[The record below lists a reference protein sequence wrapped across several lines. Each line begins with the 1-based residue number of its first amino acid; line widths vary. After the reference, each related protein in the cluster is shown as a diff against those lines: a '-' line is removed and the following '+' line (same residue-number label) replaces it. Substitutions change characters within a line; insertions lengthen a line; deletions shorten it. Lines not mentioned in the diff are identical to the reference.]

1 MKKPYI
7 TRFSCSVA
15 AAFLLFFVVQV
26 FSHPGD
32 EHKLEHLNSKITQQP
47 NSQTAHIKRAALY
60 TRTGNYILAEK
71 DFITAK
77 TLGEVYLASYELGV
91 YYFKTENH
99 ALAINQFDNYLK
111 YFPNHYP
118 ALEYRAKT
126 YIKMG
131 DTKKAFEDF
140 DAFLENSPYTNPGH
154 YIAVAKIALSDTD
167 RKDPI
172 GDAITIIDS
181 GISQTG
187 NSPQLQSFAIELEI
201 SRNFFNQAI
210 TRHESLREITSASP
224 RWHLEMAE
232 ILVKS
237 ERWAKAHDYLNHSEM
252 KLAQYKKTPAR
263 EKLSLRI
270 EKMQQHVSKNYD
282 VDKGSL
288 NH

>member
-1 MKKPYI
+1 MKKSHV
-7 TRFSCSVA
+7 TRFSCRVA
-15 AAFLLFFVVQV
+15 VAFLLFFISQA

-32 EHKLEHLNSKITQQP
+32 EHKLEHLNSQITQQP
-47 NSQTAHIKRAALY
+47 YSQIAHIQRASLY
-60 TRTGNYILAEK
+60 TRTGNYTLAKK
-71 DFITAK
+71 DFIAAK
-77 TLGEVYLASYELGV
+77 TLGETYRVSYELGV
-91 YYFKTENH
+91 YYFKTEDYT
-99 ALAINQFDNYLK
+99 LAINQFDNYLK
-111 YFPNHYP
+111 HFSDYYP

-126 YIKMG
+126 YIKIG

-140 DAFLENSPYTNPGH
+140 SRFLENSPYTNPGH
-154 YIAVAKIALSDTD
+154 YIAVAKIALSEDGRED
-167 RKDPI
+167 QI
-172 GDAITIIDS
+172 GDAITIIDA

-187 NSPQLQSFAIELEI
+187 NSPQLQSFAVGLEI
-201 SRNFFNQAI
+201 SRGFFDQAV
-210 TRHESLREITSASP
+210 TRHQSLREITSASP
-224 RWHLEMAE
+224 RWHIEMAE

-237 ERWAKAHDYLNHSEM
+237 EQWAKAHDHLNHSEM